1 MLNKDI
7 TINFAHQQSAH
18 CETGVL
24 SGLLSYHGLN
34 ISEAL
39 CFGIGSGL
47 FFGYFPFIRVHG
59 LSPHHI
65 QKFAWGHLQKGNTT
79 SWYYREEQK
88 VR

>member
-59 LSPHHI
+59 LPLITFRSSPGAI
-65 QKFAWGHLQKGNTT
+65 FKRVTQRLGITV
-79 SWYYREEQK
+79 EEQK